1 MSTICFTTWCD
12 LLSLFAFINHFVA
25 AVDFVILN
33 TLNLTRP
40 RAILS
45 TLISAR
51 CPVADAAPQYISAY
65 VNKLRAMLLES
76 VESGSRELVGD
87 VGKRVL
93 RVATEALAAFKQA
106 GGGTG
111 PQAGGGTGGPA
122 LGSNPLP
129 LSDWESALNAASD
142 EYFQG
147 VFHET
152 EANIDSVQQAI
163 ARGLPKILNEVLKF
177 DEVVLQVGRHVLE
190 TVQGVVE
197 YHKENIGY
205 GLVEA
210 VCCSKDAS
218 RLHACYACSSCG
230 DGV

>member
-1 MSTICFTTWCD
+1 M
-12 LLSLFAFINHFVA
+12 
-25 AVDFVILN
+25 
-33 TLNLTRP
+33 
-40 RAILS
+40 
-45 TLISAR
+45 
-51 CPVADAAPQYISAY
+51 ADAAPQYISAY
-65 VNKLRAMLLES
+65 VNKLRVMLLES
-76 VESGSRELVGD
+76 IESGSRELVGD
-87 VGKRVL
+87 VAKQVL
-93 RVATEALAAFKQA
+93 RVATEARAAFKQA

-111 PQAGGGTGGPA
+111 GPV
-122 LGSNPLP
+122 GSNPLP

-152 EANIDSVQQAI
+152 EANIDIVQQAI

-177 DEVVLQVGRHVLE
+177 DEVVLQVGRQVLE

-230 DGV
+230 VGV

>member
-1 MSTICFTTWCD
+1 MAHPA
-12 LLSLFAFINHFVA
+12 L
-25 AVDFVILN
+25 
-33 TLNLTRP
+33 
-40 RAILS
+40 
-45 TLISAR
+45 
-51 CPVADAAPQYISAY
+51 QYISAY

-87 VGKRVL
+87 VGGTVL
-93 RVATEALAAFKQA
+93 RVASEALAAFKQ
-106 GGGTG
+106 TG
-111 PQAGGGTGGPA
+111 VGTGGSA
-122 LGSNPLP
+122 VGSNPLA
-129 LSDWESALNAASD
+129 LSDWESALDAASD

-152 EANIDSVQQAI
+152 EANIYSVQQVI

-177 DEVVLQVGRHVLE
+177 DEVVLQVGRQVLE
-190 TVQGVVE
+190 TLQGVVE

-210 VCCSKDAS
+210 VCCAKDAS

-230 DGV
+230 TDV

>member
-1 MSTICFTTWCD
+1 
-12 LLSLFAFINHFVA
+12 
-25 AVDFVILN
+25 
-33 TLNLTRP
+33 
-40 RAILS
+40 
-45 TLISAR
+45 
-51 CPVADAAPQYISAY
+51 
-65 VNKLRAMLLES
+65 MLLES

-87 VGKRVL
+87 VAKRVL
-93 RVATEALAAFKQA
+93 RVATEARAAFKQA

-111 PQAGGGTGGPA
+111 APA
-122 LGSNPLP
+122 VGSNPLP

-177 DEVVLQVGRHVLE
+177 DEVVLQVGRQVLE

-218 RLHACYACSSCG
+218 RLHA
-230 DGV
+230 